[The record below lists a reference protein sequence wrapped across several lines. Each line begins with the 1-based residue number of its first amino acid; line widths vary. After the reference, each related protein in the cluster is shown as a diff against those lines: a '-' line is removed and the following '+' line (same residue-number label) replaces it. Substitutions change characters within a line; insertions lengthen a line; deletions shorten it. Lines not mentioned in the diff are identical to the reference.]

1 MNYKKV
7 IQDYASGKINKDHWT
22 VVMDNDGG
30 YWCYHGPEVN
40 DDSAEELVEE
50 MERKYGTPGGY
61 NDIVE
66 VLDAA
71 GVPAEWC

>member
-30 YWCYHGPEVN
+30 YWAYTGPET
-40 DDSAEELVEE
+40 DKEDELREK
-50 MERKYGTPGGY
+50 MEQKYGTPRGY